1 MASRTTKL
9 LNPFRRAAVRQA
21 AFFLGLAGL
30 LALSSTSQAGAWTRS
45 KGDGL
50 AVLSYYFYSTE
61 RQFDDGWGQEEF
73 GFNGEFTKNEWNLY
87 VEYGL
92 TDELTLIGNFFLDGL
107 AFENE
112 FGRDTNFGLAD
123 QEVGLRFRLAQK
135 IPQALQLLVK
145 IPGPYDVND
154 SPALGNGQTDVELD
168 YFIGHPFPF
177 GSRWGFLD
185 LGVGYRLR
193 TAEPADEL
201 RWYFTGGVQINDWL
215 DVYFLEASGIH
226 GLGND
231 TPQFVGDNILLTTD
245 FDLIKMGASV
255 LVEPTPGWI
264 LQAGPYWHIAGRA
277 TGAGGGFKVAVWREF

>member
-1 MASRTTKL
+1 MARQTPIFHRDTRNSV
-9 LNPFRRAAVRQA
+9 RRWIRSLIAVSV
-21 AFFLGLAGL
+21 L
-30 LALSSTSQAGAWTRS
+30 LSSPASSQAGAWTQP
-45 KGDGL
+45 KGEGL
-50 AVLSYYFYSTE
+50 AVLAYYFYTTDE
-61 RQFDDGWGQEEF
+61 QFGDGWKREDF
-73 GFNGEFTKNEWNLY
+73 GFDGRFTKNEWNLY

-92 TDELTLIGNFFLDGL
+92 TDGVTLIGNFFLDGL

-123 QEVGLRFRLAQK
+123 QEIGLRYRLSEK
-135 IPQALQLLVK
+135 IPQALQLMVK

-177 GSRWGFLD
+177 GSRWGFVD
-185 LGVGYRLR
+185 VGVGYRLR

-201 RWYFTGGVQINDWL
+201 RWYFTGGIELTDWL

-231 TPQFVGDNILLTTD
+231 TPQSVGDNILLTTD
-245 FDLIKMGASV
+245 FDLIKVGASA
-255 LVEPTPGWI
+255 LVEPITDWI
-264 LQAGPYWHIAGRA
+264 IQAGPYWQIAGRA